1 MKFPN
6 VPRYD
11 EMPDG
16 WREVKG
22 ALTAPIGY
30 VWIWNGKS
38 IFSDEYRHALLKV
51 KEL

>member
-1 MKFPN
+1 
-6 VPRYD
+6 
-11 EMPDG
+11 MPDG

>member
-6 VPRYD
+6 VQRYD

-30 VWIWNGKS
+30 VWIWNSKS
-38 IFSDEYRHALLKV
+38 IFTKEYRHALLKV
-51 KEL
+51 